1 MKVQRTGKHGRTCT
15 LMVKRPGL
23 FPDSQDLPESL
34 FMPQRTVPESALPGL
49 ARGLA
54 GLSLNEAAERLSAF
68 GPNDIVVAAPSS
80 WKDTV
85 RDTLRDPMI
94 WFLAGVSAVFA
105 LLGDLAE
112 AAVLVLALIPLV
124 GMDAWLHRRTQAST
138 QGLASRLASEALV
151 IRDGLVHQVS
161 ARDVVVGDLVEV
173 HSGEPFPADCVLVA
187 GETVQVDESALTGES
202 WPVRKVPVAPGSAP
216 ASLDTSHWCL
226 AGTRLLAG
234 SARVRVVATGGA
246 TLYAEIVRT
255 ALGGAHELTP
265 LQRSVGRLVSVML
278 AGAVALC
285 LVLAG
290 VRLVQGHGLLDA
302 FLAAITLA
310 VAALPEEF
318 PVVMTIFLGV
328 GVYRLAHRKALVRR
342 AVAVENIGRLTCICS
357 DKTGTLTEG
366 RLEIAHKVAAEGV
379 DQETLLRLARWAS
392 RADSG
397 DPLDTLLL
405 SGLLSGV
412 SMPPVR
418 VLATFPF
425 TEDRRRETR
434 VVDAGAEGVIAAVKG
449 APETVFALCGGAF
462 DTEQW
467 RLKVQALAAD
477 AHKVLAVASR
487 RLDAGVSPDLEPAD
501 GFVFAG
507 LLAFED
513 PVRDGVR
520 EAVARCRAGGIRVIM
535 VTGDHPATAAAVARD
550 IGLGSGEPVVIEAEA
565 LEGGGRMDVVDVVAR
580 ATPSQKLRLVQA
592 LQRSGEIVA
601 VTGDGVNDVP
611 ALKAAD
617 VGIAMGERG
626 TQSAREVAAIVL
638 LDDNFRTIADAVSE
652 GRQLFVNLQLA
663 FIFLLLVHL
672 PLVLSAAVVPILNNP
687 ILFLPVHIVLLELFI
702 HPTAM
707 LAFQQSPGVHEL
719 RPIPREGP
727 THFFSQRTWLRVTG
741 AGLLLAAMLVG
752 TFENATQGGASVE
765 HARSLVLI
773 MLAVWSAAITIG
785 LNQATRGAGLVVP
798 VVASLAIAGLAHFPW
813 VSAFVHLEPLHFPDW
828 VLVIATSFV
837 AAGLARFA
845 RASLYAK
852 TSPAA
857 PAAA

>member
-49 ARGLA
+49 ARGLG
-54 GLSLNEAAERLSAF
+54 GLSLGEAAERLSAF
-68 GPNDIVVAAPSS
+68 GPNDILVAAPSS

-105 LLGDLAE
+105 LLGDWAE
-112 AAVLVLALIPLV
+112 AAVLVLALVPLA

-173 HSGEPFPADCVLVA
+173 HSGEAFPADCILVS

-202 WPVRKVPVAPGSAP
+202 WPVRKVPIAPGSAP

-234 SARVRVVATGGA
+234 SARLRVVATGGS

-255 ALGGAHELTP
+255 ALGGVHELTP

-278 AGAVALC
+278 AGAIALC
-285 LVLAG
+285 LLLAG

-302 FLAAITLA
+302 FLSAITLA

-366 RLEIAHKVAAEGV
+366 RLELAHKVAAQGV
-379 DQETLLRLARWAS
+379 DEAALLRLARWAS

-405 SGLLSGV
+405 SGGSG
-412 SMPPVR
+412 PPVR
-418 VLATFPF
+418 VLSTFPF

-434 VVDAGAEGVIAAVKG
+434 VVDAGAEGVIAAMKG
-449 APETVFALCGGAF
+449 APETVFGLCGGAF
-462 DTEQW
+462 DAEQW
-467 RLKVQALAAD
+467 RHKVQALAAE
-477 AHKVLAVASR
+477 AHKVFAVASR
-487 RLDAGVSPDLEPAD
+487 PLAGVSPDVEPAD

-513 PVRDGVR
+513 PVREGVR

-550 IGLGSGEPVVIEAEA
+550 IGLSSGEPVVIEAEA
-565 LEGGGRMDVVDVVAR
+565 LEGEGGGRTDVVDVVAR

-719 RPIPREGP
+719 KPIPREGP
-727 THFFSQRTWLRVTG
+727 THFFSRLTWLRVSG
-741 AGLLLAAMLVG
+741 GGLLLAAMLVG
-752 TFENATQGGASVE
+752 SFEFATRNGDTVE

-773 MLAVWSAAITIG
+773 MLAVWSAGIAVG
-785 LNQATRGAGLVVP
+785 LNRATHGAGLVVP
-798 VVASLAIAGLAHFPW
+798 VVAALVTIAVAHVPF
-813 VSAFVHLEPLHFPDW
+813 VSSFVHLQPLHPSDW
-828 VLVIATSFV
+828 GLVAGTAVI

>member
-1 MKVQRTGKHGRTCT
+1 MAQRTI
-15 LMVKRPGL
+15 
-23 FPDSQDLPESL
+23 PEAAAS
-34 FMPQRTVPESALPGL
+34 GL
-49 ARGLA
+49 ARGLE
-54 GLSLNEAAERLSAF
+54 GLSQGEAVERLSTF
-68 GPNDIVVAAPSS
+68 GPNDIVVAPPST

-94 WFLAGVSAVFA
+94 WFLAGVSVIFA
-105 LLGDLAE
+105 ALGDYAE
-112 AAVLVLALIPLV
+112 AAVLVLALIPLA

-151 IRDGLVHQVS
+151 IRDGAAHLIS

-173 HSGEPFPADCVLVA
+173 HSGEPIPADCVLVA
-187 GETVQVDESALTGES
+187 GDTVQVDESALTGES
-202 WPVRKVPVAPGSAP
+202 WPVRKVPLAPGALPS
-216 ASLDTSHWCL
+216 SLDLTHWCM

-234 SARVRVVATGGA
+234 TARLRVVATGGA

-255 ALGGAHELTP
+255 AQGGSHELTP
-265 LQRSVGRLVSVML
+265 LQRAVGRLVSVML
-278 AGAVALC
+278 AGAIALC
-285 LVLAG
+285 LLLAG

-302 FLAAITLA
+302 FLSAITLA

-342 AVAVENIGRLTCICS
+342 AVAVENIGRVTCICS

-366 RLEIAHKVAAEGV
+366 RLELAHKVAADGV
-379 DQETLLRLARWAS
+379 DEEDLLKYARWAS
-392 RADSG
+392 RTESG
-397 DPLDTLLL
+397 DPLDSLLL
-405 SGLLSGV
+405 SGADVSGLKVLS
-412 SMPPVR
+412 
-418 VLATFPF
+418 TFPF

-434 VVDAGAEGVIAAVKG
+434 VVDAGSEGVIAAVKG
-449 APETVFALCGGAF
+449 APETVFGVCGGAF
-462 DTEQW
+462 DAEQL
-467 RLKVQALAAD
+467 RLKVHALAAE
-477 AHKVLAVASR
+477 AHKVLAIASR
-487 RLDAGVSPDLEPAD
+487 RLEAGVSPEVEPAE

-513 PVRDGVR
+513 PVREGVR

-550 IGLGSGEPVVIEAEA
+550 IGLGTGAPVVFQAEE
-565 LEGGGRMDVVDVVAR
+565 LEGDTSGRAGTVDVVAR
-580 ATPSQKLRLVQA
+580 ATPAQKLRLVQA
-592 LQRSGEIVA
+592 LQGAGEIVA

-638 LDDNFRTIADAVSE
+638 LDDNFRTSADAISE
-652 GRQLFVNLQLA
+652 GRQLFVNLQMA

-687 ILFLPVHIVLLELFI
+687 ILFLPVHIVLLELLI
-702 HPTAM
+702 HPIAM
-707 LAFQQSPGVHEL
+707 LAFQQSPGLHEL
-719 RPIPREGP
+719 KSIPREGP

-741 AGLLLAAMLVG
+741 GGLLLAAMLVG
-752 TFENATQGGASVE
+752 AFEHATQGGASVE

-773 MLAVWSAAITIG
+773 MLAAWSAAITVG

-798 VVASLAIAGLAHFPW
+798 VVASLAIASVAHLPW
-813 VSAFVHLEPLHFPDW
+813 VSAFVHLEPLHVADW

-837 AAGLARFA
+837 AAGFASFA

-852 TSPAA
+852 VGPAE